1 MEKLHPFKDRFENA
15 IEIPKNMPQTF
26 CSISKRSIKTENTVR
41 KSKSLKK
48 RTCEP
53 RIMMIY

>member
-26 CSISKRSIKTENTVR
+26 LFYLETKYQNRKHRSKIKKFEKEN
-41 KSKSLKK
+41 L
-48 RTCEP
+48 
-53 RIMMIY
+53 